1 MYDVTI
7 NCANELNPLE
17 VLIVADH
24 YEKLGIKSYTMT
36 KGNDCIWCYRGNIN
50 EYFIF
55 RDGKLVDIQVD

>member
-24 YEKLGIKSYTMT
+24 YEKRGIKSYTMT